1 MSSDTAAVRE
11 GEHLDWQKLE
21 AWLKANVEGLAGE
34 MKVTQF
40 HGGHANL
47 TYCVAFGDSE
57 LVVRRPP
64 FGEIAPGA
72 HDMKREYRALAALAP
87 VFDRAPRVYGFCEDE
102 SVIGA
107 PFIVMERRSG
117 VIVRADIPRE
127 FADLENIEQR
137 VSFALVDAMADLH
150 AIDPDAAGLGDL
162 GRPLGFVTRQLEG
175 WYGRWKRVVE
185 KEDPVFERAYQLLK
199 QHQPQT
205 QRHTLVHND
214 LKLDNCMF
222 DVENPDRVATI
233 LDWDMTT
240 LGDPLI
246 ELGTLL
252 SYWQQSGDD
261 FDRSPTIDLDMKGF
275 PSRQSL
281 VRRYAESGANVEGI
295 DWYEAFG
302 LWKQAVVLQQLYRR
316 FEVGETTDERFRS
329 FPEKIPGML
338 TGVVSMM
345 NANRSSQAGSGDTPN

>member
-1 MSSDTAAVRE
+1 MSSDAAAVRE
-11 GEHLDWQKLE
+11 GEHLDWQQLE
-21 AWLKANVEGLAGE
+21 AWLKANVEGLSGE
-34 MKVTQF
+34 MDVSQF

-47 TYCVAFGDSE
+47 TYCVAFGECE

-87 VFDRAPRVYGFCEDE
+87 VFDRAPKAFGFCADD

-117 VIVRADIPRE
+117 VVVRAELPQE
-127 FADLENIEQR
+127 FAGLKNIEER

-150 AIDPDAAGLGDL
+150 AMDPKAAGLSDL
-162 GRPLGFVTRQLEG
+162 GRPRGFVTRQLEG
-175 WYGRWKRVVE
+175 WYGRWQRVVE
-185 KEDPVFERAYQLLK
+185 KADPVFERAYQLLK

-222 DVENPDRVATI
+222 EVGNPDRVATI

-252 SYWQQSGDD
+252 SYWQQPRDD
-261 FDRSPTIDLDMKGF
+261 FGRSPTTELDMAGF
-275 PSRQSL
+275 PPRESL
-281 VRRYAESGANVEGI
+281 VQRYAESGANVENI

-316 FEVGETTDERFRS
+316 FEVGETTDERFKN
-329 FPEKIPGML
+329 FPERIPGML

-345 NANRSSQAGSGDTPN
+345 NANRASQADLGDTSN